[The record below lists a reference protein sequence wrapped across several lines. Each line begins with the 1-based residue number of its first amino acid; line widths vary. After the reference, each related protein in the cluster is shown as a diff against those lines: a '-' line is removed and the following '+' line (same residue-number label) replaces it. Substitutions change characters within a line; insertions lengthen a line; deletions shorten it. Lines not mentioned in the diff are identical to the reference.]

1 MTLPKCAAALLRSQA
16 AKNDRGSNA
25 LARGGRLSYPVSGAG
40 RACWGLGG
48 GLAEGRAPRTAGGDR
63 ELLTAVL

>member
-25 LARGGRLSYPVSGAG
+25 LPLT
-40 RACWGLGG
+40 L
-48 GLAEGRAPRTAGGDR
+48 GGDR